1 MRFSFLTEDDIIAAV
16 ENPCLNDGFCDVGL
30 HCDVDAFSDGT
41 APCRYICFD
50 TDDTSCCV
58 EADEDVRCAEENEMC
73 ATTAPATS
81 FGDFDC

>member
-1 MRFSFLTEDDIIAAV
+1 MQCTFNHAFLATEDEIIAAV
-16 ENPCLNDGFCDVGL
+16 EDPCSNEGFCDVGL
-30 HCDVDAFSDGT
+30 HCDEATIS
-41 APCRYICFD
+41 CWQICFD
-50 TDDTSCCV
+50 TDDTACCV